1 MIMVIDFRKS
11 KVKIKLV
18 WKILNQG
25 KIWTTT
31 YYTCKNTVT
40 KPNLDEFL
48 CKLFE
53 NIALKIVANNIKYV
67 WQLTGFSSFCQYFLF
82 LL

>member
-1 MIMVIDFRKS
+1 MVIDFRQR

-53 NIALKIVANNIKYV
+53 NIALKIVANNMKYV
-67 WQLTGFSSFCQYFLF
+67 WQLTDFSSFCQYFLF